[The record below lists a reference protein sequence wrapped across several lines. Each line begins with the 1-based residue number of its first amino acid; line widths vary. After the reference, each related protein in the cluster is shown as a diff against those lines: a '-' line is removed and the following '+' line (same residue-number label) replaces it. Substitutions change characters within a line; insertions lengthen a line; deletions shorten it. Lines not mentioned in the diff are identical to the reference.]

1 MTNLI
6 PYIEPSEEDRRQ
18 LFVDAHIGA
27 IMAALLSNPNVTKMA
42 SDGRLY
48 FQGPSPLTVA
58 EMAKDL
64 ANDLWKVRS
73 EKKGIEP

>member
-1 MTNLI
+1 MKLS
-6 PYIEPSEEDRRQ
+6 PCSESPEEDRQQ
-18 LFVDAHIGA
+18 LFIDDHIGL

-64 ANDLWKVRS
+64 ADDLWKARS
-73 EKKGIEP
+73 KRKGAEP